1 MVAKGD
7 TSKEDRGWESV
18 AKWAKQRI
26 TDTGARITVHGLENM
41 PAEKSGILYISNHQS
56 NMDIPLLIAYIPGK
70 KGFIAKKELS
80 KIPMLSNWMNLIH
93 CLYMDRED
101 IKQSAK
107 IIIEG
112 IKQLKEGI
120 NMVVFPE
127 GTRSKGGPVHEFKAG
142 SFKLATKSK
151 AVVVPVTIDGTYLLM
166 EGNGGKVKP
175 ADVNLY
181 IHKPINTAEL
191 SKEELAELPKRVEE
205 TILSALPNN
214 GK

>member
-1 MVAKGD
+1 
-7 TSKEDRGWESV
+7 
-18 AKWAKQRI
+18 
-26 TDTGARITVHGLENM
+26 
-41 PAEKSGILYISNHQS
+41 
-56 NMDIPLLIAYIPGK
+56 
-70 KGFIAKKELS
+70 
-80 KIPMLSNWMNLIH
+80 
-93 CLYMDRED
+93 
-101 IKQSAK
+101 
-107 IIIEG
+107 
-112 IKQLKEGI
+112 
-120 NMVVFPE
+120 
-127 GTRSKGGPVHEFKAG
+127 VHEFKAG